1 MKYGL
6 VGAKLGH
13 SFSREIHAKLGNPDY
28 ELRELAAEELGPFL
42 RAREFAGINVTIP
55 YKQAVLPYLDEIS
68 EEARAIGAVN
78 AIANRGGKLVG
89 TNTDFGG
96 MRAMLRRAGIG
107 LAGRKVLV
115 LGTGGTSRTAA
126 AVARAEGAREVLRAG
141 RRPGAGDATLAEAQE
156 RHADAEI
163 LLNATPCGMDPEP
176 EGMAIDPVR
185 FPRLAGAGDAVYN
198 PLRTRLVLAARR
210 LGVPAEGG
218 LFMLVAQAVLAA
230 AFFGAGAPREEPE
243 AAAERIYRELLRE
256 KENIVL
262 TGMPG
267 SGKTTLGR
275 RLAAKLGRRF
285 LDIDE
290 EITRRRGMAIPD
302 IFARFGEDTF
312 RAWEAEEVERA
323 ARTTGAVVAT
333 GGGSIL
339 RPGNVEALR
348 RNGKLFFLDR
358 PPELLV
364 PTGDRPLAATRE
376 ALARRHAERI
386 GLYRATADAV
396 VPADG
401 TPDEALRRLEE
412 EWKK

>member
-6 VGAKLGH
+6 VGARLGH
-13 SFSREIHAKLGNPDY
+13 SFSREIHARLGNPDY
-28 ELRELAAEELGPFL
+28 ELRELAEEELGPFL
-42 RAREFAGINVTIP
+42 RAREFFGINVTIP
-55 YKQAVLPYLDEIS
+55 YKQAVVPFLDELS
-68 EEARAIGAVN
+68 PEARATGAVN
-78 AIANRGGKLVG
+78 AIANRGGRLVG

-96 MRAMLRRAGIG
+96 MRAMLRHAGIG

-115 LGTGGTSRTAA
+115 AGTGGTSRTALA
-126 AVARAEGAREVLRAG
+126 AARAEGAREVLRIG
-141 RRPGAGDATLAEAQE
+141 RRPGAGDATFAEAAE

-176 EGMAIDPVR
+176 EGMAIDPAL
-185 FPRLAGAGDAVYN
+185 FPQLAGAGDAVYN

-218 LFMLVAQAVLAA
+218 LYMLVAQAVLAS
-230 AFFGAGAPREEPE
+230 AFFPGAPRP
-243 AAAERIYRELLRE
+243 AAEDATDRIFRELLLE

-275 RLAAKLGRRF
+275 MLAERLGRRF
-285 LDIDE
+285 IDIDA
-290 EITRRRGMAIPD
+290 EIARRRGMPIPE
-302 IFARFGEDTF
+302 IFARFGEETF
-312 RAWEAEEVERA
+312 RGWEAEEVERA
-323 ARTTGAVVAT
+323 ARATGAVVAT

-348 RNGKLFFLDR
+348 RNGRLFFVDR

-386 GLYRATADAV
+386 GLYRATADAAI
-396 VPADG
+396 PNAG
-401 TPDEALRRLEE
+401 APDEALRRLLEE
-412 EWKK
+412 RAK